1 MTTDYDA
8 KLTTLGYTLEPEEM
22 SSGGIMR
29 AVRTGNLSFTSGQT
43 SGWGDTVIS
52 GQVGGDLTIEQGY
65 QAARLATVNALRA
78 VKRLTGGWDQVVRIV
93 KVLGLVNAAPGFNE
107 TPAVIHGCS
116 DLLLEVFGDAGRHAC
131 SAVGVVVPLNFA
143 VEIEQ
148 IVEVREP
155 RVVHE
160 N

>member
-1 MTTDYDA
+1 M
-8 KLTTLGYTLEPEEM
+8 
-22 SSGGIMR
+22 
-29 AVRTGNLSFTSGQT
+29 
-43 SGWGDTVIS
+43 
-52 GQVGGDLTIEQGY
+52 
-65 QAARLATVNALRA
+65 
-78 VKRLTGGWDQVVRIV
+78 RIV